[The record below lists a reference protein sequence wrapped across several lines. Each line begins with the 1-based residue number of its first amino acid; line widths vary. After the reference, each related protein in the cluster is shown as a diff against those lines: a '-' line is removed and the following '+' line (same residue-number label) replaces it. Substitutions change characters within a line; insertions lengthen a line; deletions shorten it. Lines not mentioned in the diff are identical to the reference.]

1 MIIGSRKPIGLV
13 LAHGGAGEHQV
24 SSAQRH
30 AMTRALE
37 EGGRLLVDGRPALD
51 IVEATI
57 RILEASGRFNAGS
70 GSYRQLD
77 HVVRMDASLMEGASL
92 RAGAVAGVENV
103 AHPVA
108 AARLVME
115 QTAHVLLTG
124 PPASQLARYFNL
136 KGLIPGRVGRR
147 RPARRLTP
155 EERGSL
161 RLARRMGMMETVG
174 AVAVD
179 RDGTVAAGASTGGV
193 AMMLPGRVGD
203 TPLIGCGVYA
213 DNRGGAVSMTGRGE
227 GIIRLVMAKAIVD
240 RLVKGESP
248 IRASGAVLRELVA
261 RIQGAAGALVL
272 AADGGFAIRHTTS
285 WMCGGY
291 VRPHKR
297 PVVRDAFNRVSVK

>member
-1 MIIGSRKPIGLV
+1 MIIGSRKPSGLL
-13 LAHGGAGEHQV
+13 LAHGGAGERQV
-24 SSAQRH
+24 ALPQRH
-30 AMTRALE
+30 SMTRALE
-37 EGGRLLVDGRPALD
+37 EGGRLLADGWSALD
-51 IVEATI
+51 IVEATL
-57 RILEASGRFNAGS
+57 RVLEASGRFNAGS

-77 HVVRMDASLMEGASL
+77 DVVRMDASLMEGAGL
-92 RAGAVAGVENV
+92 RAGAVAGIENV
-103 AHPVA
+103 AHPVT

-115 QTAHVLLTG
+115 QTSHVLMAG
-124 PPASQLARYFNL
+124 PPASRLARYFNL
-136 KGLIPGRVGRR
+136 EGLVPGMVGRR
-147 RPARRLTP
+147 RPGRRLTP

-161 RLARRMGMMETVG
+161 RLAKRMSVMETVG

-227 GIIRLVMAKAIVD
+227 GIIRLAMAKAIVD

-248 IRASGAVLRELVA
+248 SRASGAVLRELVV

-272 AADGGFAIRHTTS
+272 APDGGFAIRHTTR

-291 VRPHKR
+291 VRPHKQ
-297 PVVRDAFNRVSVK
+297 PVVRDAFNRVI